1 MSQTKRDYEI
11 GYGKP
16 PRERPFQKGQ
26 YGNPRGPRGKSL
38 PARPAGALNEPIYGA
53 RSPSEP
59 DSVRHDFGRTVG
71 LGDPKRQ
78 RVDTSPCLPAD
89 LDDKMAMVSLRGG
102 TGLHAPEPSFAA
114 PIRCGPVECDAVIR
128 STDTPCCAI
137 GNR

>member
-102 TGLHAPEPSFAA
+102 NWSSCPRT
-114 PIRCGPVECDAVIR
+114 VIR
-128 STDTPCCAI
+128 RAHKVRCS
-137 GNR
+137 